1 MRQSSYTEKLRSN
14 SVFPKQDGMHKVNF
28 KVQENEFL
36 RLSKAFVGLVENSR
50 ILYNEGYFSNT
61 CYTTWC
67 QYLFVRGS
75 SWMRNLYGRHLKF
88 SAFIYM
94 LL

>member
-1 MRQSSYTEKLRSN
+1 MRQSSCTEKLRSN

-50 ILYNEGYFSNT
+50 ILYNEGYFSIHVTPLGVNI
-61 CYTTWC
+61 C
-67 QYLFVRGS
+67 
-75 SWMRNLYGRHLKF
+75 
-88 SAFIYM
+88 
-94 LL
+94 LLEDRVE